1 MKEIHYLLIA
11 VSMFTVACGG
21 NGLDPDKPDG
31 GDKPEEKT
39 YLPDWQEGYLDI
51 HHIATGKGDCVFVV
65 MPDGTTMI
73 QDAGDCADSYG
84 ASGCDPLPDD
94 SKTVGEWIADYVN
107 CFTAKLPSPGTLD
120 YAWLTHF
127 HGDHVGTTTNGKAGP
142 NGYYLSGITM
152 VGEKVKINKL
162 VDRDYPSYNFP
173 SEAKVKSEF
182 GGFYED
188 YKMFIQHQQKLGME
202 AEKFVIGRNDQFK
215 LVHNAAAYPEFEI
228 RNLCSNG
235 QIWTGKGTAT
245 KKMYSGDI
253 SLFDENMNSCAIKM
267 VYGKFSYFNGGD
279 LPGSNHAQYP
289 SQERTFEIPVS
300 ELAGPVTALTP
311 NHHGWKESTT
321 STFLKN
327 MKPQVI
333 VVMSSHVE
341 HPYSATLQNMTS
353 ELVWEG
359 DRELYITSENPRQK
373 LGNSFNKFKA
383 AGHVVIRVY
392 KGGSAYQT
400 FVLDARQKDYPVIYQ
415 STIKYLEK

>member
-1 MKEIHYLLIA
+1 
-11 VSMFTVACGG
+11 
-21 NGLDPDKPDG
+21 
-31 GDKPEEKT
+31 
-39 YLPDWQEGYLDI
+39 
-51 HHIATGKGDCVFVV
+51 
-65 MPDGTTMI
+65 
-73 QDAGDCADSYG
+73 
-84 ASGCDPLPDD
+84 
-94 SKTVGEWIADYVN
+94 
-107 CFTAKLPSPGTLD
+107 
-120 YAWLTHF
+120 
-127 HGDHVGTTTNGKAGP
+127 
-142 NGYYLSGITM
+142 
-152 VGEKVKINKL
+152 
-162 VDRDYPSYNFP
+162 
-173 SEAKVKSEF
+173 
-182 GGFYED
+182 
-188 YKMFIQHQQKLGME
+188 
-202 AEKFVIGRNDQFK
+202 
-215 LVHNAAAYPEFEI
+215 
-228 RNLCSNG
+228 
-235 QIWTGKGTAT
+235 
-245 KKMYSGDI
+245 
-253 SLFDENMNSCAIKM
+253 M

-383 AGHVVIRVY
+383 VGHVVIRVY